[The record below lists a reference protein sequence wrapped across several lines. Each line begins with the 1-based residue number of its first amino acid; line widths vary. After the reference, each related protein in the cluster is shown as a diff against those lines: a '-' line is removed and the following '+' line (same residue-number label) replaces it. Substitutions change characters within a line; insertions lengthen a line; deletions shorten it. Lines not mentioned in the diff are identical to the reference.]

1 MTSNNK
7 SVHKKRDRSTKSQ
20 KQYIRGLVHNLSLQR
35 LTDQEIS
42 DYLHTEKNIDLARI
56 TINGIRR
63 SIEKGAEKWY
73 IELRHSRYK
82 YIAIYK
88 ERIDSLFSYQKKL
101 HQIIDFYIQPPNR
114 MLYTDTVIRAIS
126 ELHKIEISIF
136 NLWRQIPDLP
146 IGKNQIN
153 STATT
158 QVAEPR
164 PTTYPTIVDPND
176 PNKWICDPAWI
187 EENMKKMTEN
197 SNLNFDITR
206 KDNSLVEAASWGN
219 ANGNDNNNDDETPS

>member
-1 MTSNNK
+1 MLERVKVCKES
-7 SVHKKRDRSTKSQ
+7 SGRSEYKR
-20 KQYIRGLVHNLSLQR
+20 QYVRGIIHNLSLQR
-35 LTDQEIS
+35 WTSQEIS
-42 DYLHTEKNIDLARI
+42 DYDEKKIDVARS
-56 TINGIRR
+56 TVNSIRR
-63 SIEKGAEKWY
+63 LIEKQAEKWY
-73 IELRHSRYK
+73 IELRQSRYK

-88 ERIDSLFSYQKKL
+88 ERIDSLLSYQKKL
-101 HQIIDFYIQPPNR
+101 HQIIDFYIQPPNK

-136 NLWRQIPDLP
+136 SLWKQIPDLP

-158 QVAEPR
+158 PEPR

-187 EENMKKMTEN
+187 EENMKNVMNE

-206 KDNSLVEAASWGN
+206 KDNSLAGAATW
-219 ANGNDNNNDDETPS
+219 GNDNDNDNKNDDELPPF

>member
-1 MTSNNK
+1 
-7 SVHKKRDRSTKSQ
+7 
-20 KQYIRGLVHNLSLQR
+20 
-35 LTDQEIS
+35 
-42 DYLHTEKNIDLARI
+42 
-56 TINGIRR
+56 
-63 SIEKGAEKWY
+63 
-73 IELRHSRYK
+73 
-82 YIAIYK
+82 
-88 ERIDSLFSYQKKL
+88 
-101 HQIIDFYIQPPNR
+101 

-136 NLWRQIPDLP
+136 SLWKQIPDLP

-158 QVAEPR
+158 PEPR

-187 EENMKKMTEN
+187 EENMKNVMNE

-206 KDNSLVEAASWGN
+206 KDNSLAGAATW
-219 ANGNDNNNDDETPS
+219 GNDNDNDNKNDDELPPF